1 MRIGFLTNVYPF
13 KKQSQSSSFYQWL
26 KEKKQDVI
34 LIACHSE
41 GYHYDKK
48 LKVLTLPFQN
58 LNDVMKLGEYHFE
71 ILQATFDDPLIN
83 LCSTQLKLPV
93 FRKDMIQNKFEDI
106 FNHYQD
112 ALETYYIC
120 SVDLQKKYAKLM
132 IQMNPNLTKEIKV
145 TLDDYV
151 QYGLRKGITITKKQ
165 LHSFEEH
172 IDSEQLYQRCLRK
185 LSLKDRTIYEMRK
198 WLKETEL
205 ADYQE
210 VNALMD
216 KLVKKG
222 YLDDEKLCMEQ
233 IQALSNSLYG
243 PKQIISK
250 LKQRGLKEDCILA
263 CMEQS
268 KLKEY
273 EYALSYA
280 TKALKQSQK
289 SSVTKTK
296 NTIRNKLMTR
306 GYSNSTIEKVVSELD
321 YSSNKENEDVL
332 LEKLIQKA
340 IKRYERKYS
349 GYDLKTRIY
358 RYCLTQG
365 FHSEDIS
372 TLMDRMEWSHDEDK

>member
-1 MRIGFLTNVYPF
+1 MRIGFLTNAYPF
-13 KKQSQSSSFYQWL
+13 DKQSQISSFYQWV
-26 KEKKQDVI
+26 KEKQQEVI
-34 LIACHSE
+34 VIACFSDS
-41 GYHYDKK
+41 YVYDKK
-48 LKVLTLPFQN
+48 SNVLSLPFKN
-58 LNDVMKLGEYHFE
+58 LNDVMELGEFHFDL
-71 ILQATFDDPLIN
+71 LQATFDDPLIN
-83 LCSTQLKLPV
+83 LCKTQLKLPV
-93 FRKDMIQNKFEDI
+93 FEKEILQCN
-106 FNHYQD
+106 FNDVFKKYQD
-112 ALETYYIC
+112 ALESYCIC
-120 SVDLQKKYAKLM
+120 SVDLQKKYVKLV
-132 IQMNPNLTKEIKV
+132 IQLNPTLSKEIKI

-151 QYGLRKGITITKKQ
+151 QYGLIKGIAITKEQ

-205 ADYQE
+205 VEYQE
-210 VNALMD
+210 VNALID
-216 KLVKKG
+216 KLIQKG

-250 LKQRGLKEDCILA
+250 LKQRGVKEDCILA

-273 EYALSYA
+273 EFALAYA
-280 TKALKQSQK
+280 TKALRQSQK

-306 GYSNSTIEKVVSELD
+306 GYSNNTIEKVVSELD

-332 LEKLIQKA
+332 LEKLVKKA
-340 IKRYERKYS
+340 MKRYERKYR

-365 FHSEDIS
+365 FHSEDINAV
-372 TLMDRMEWSHDEDK
+372 MDRMEWSHDED

>member
-1 MRIGFLTNVYPF
+1 
-13 KKQSQSSSFYQWL
+13 
-26 KEKKQDVI
+26 
-34 LIACHSE
+34 
-41 GYHYDKK
+41 
-48 LKVLTLPFQN
+48 
-58 LNDVMKLGEYHFE
+58 
-71 ILQATFDDPLIN
+71 
-83 LCSTQLKLPV
+83 
-93 FRKDMIQNKFEDI
+93 
-106 FNHYQD
+106 
-112 ALETYYIC
+112 
-120 SVDLQKKYAKLM
+120 
-132 IQMNPNLTKEIKV
+132 
-145 TLDDYV
+145 
-151 QYGLRKGITITKKQ
+151 
-165 LHSFEEH
+165 
-172 IDSEQLYQRCLRK
+172 
-185 LSLKDRTIYEMRK
+185 MRK

-365 FHSEDIS
+365 FHSEDINA
-372 TLMDRMEWSHDEDK
+372 LMDRMEWSYDED

>member
-1 MRIGFLTNVYPF
+1 MRIGFLTNAYPF
-13 KKQSQSSSFYQWL
+13 DKQSQISSFYQWV
-26 KEKKQDVI
+26 KEKQQEVI
-34 LIACHSE
+34 VIACFSDS
-41 GYHYDKK
+41 YVYDKK
-48 LKVLTLPFQN
+48 SNVLSLPFKN
-58 LNDVMKLGEYHFE
+58 LNDVMELGEFHFDL
-71 ILQATFDDPLIN
+71 LQATFDDPLIN
-83 LCSTQLKLPV
+83 LCKTQLKLPV
-93 FRKDMIQNKFEDI
+93 FEKEILQCN
-106 FNHYQD
+106 FNDVFKKYQD
-112 ALETYYIC
+112 ALESYCIC
-120 SVDLQKKYAKLM
+120 SVDLQKKYVKLV
-132 IQMNPNLTKEIKV
+132 IQLNPTLPKEIKI

-151 QYGLRKGITITKKQ
+151 QYGLRKSVAITKEQ
-165 LHSFEEH
+165 SHSFEEH

-205 ADYQE
+205 VEYQE
-210 VNALMD
+210 VNALID
-216 KLVKKG
+216 KLIQKG

-250 LKQRGLKEDCILA
+250 LKQRGVKEDCILA

-273 EYALSYA
+273 EFALAYA
-280 TKALKQSQK
+280 TKALRQSQK
-289 SSVTKTK
+289 SSITKTK

-306 GYSNSTIEKVVSELD
+306 GYSNNTIEKVVSELD

-332 LEKLIQKA
+332 LEKLVKKA
-340 IKRYERKYS
+340 MKRYERKYR

-365 FHSEDIS
+365 FHSEDINAV
-372 TLMDRMEWSHDEDK
+372 MDRMEWSHDED

>member
-1 MRIGFLTNVYPF
+1 MRIGFLTNAYPF
-13 KKQSQSSSFYQWL
+13 DKQSQISSFYQWV
-26 KEKKQDVI
+26 KEKQQEVI
-34 LIACHSE
+34 VIACFSDS
-41 GYHYDKK
+41 YVYDKK
-48 LKVLTLPFQN
+48 SNVLSLPFKN
-58 LNDVMKLGEYHFE
+58 LNDVMELGEFHFDL
-71 ILQATFDDPLIN
+71 LQATFDDPLIN
-83 LCSTQLKLPV
+83 LCKTQLKLPV
-93 FRKDMIQNKFEDI
+93 FEKEILQCN
-106 FNHYQD
+106 FNDVFKKYQD
-112 ALETYYIC
+112 ALESYCIC
-120 SVDLQKKYAKLM
+120 SVDLQKKYVKLV
-132 IQMNPNLTKEIKV
+132 IQLNPTLSKEIKI

-151 QYGLRKGITITKKQ
+151 QYGLRKGIAITKEQ
-165 LHSFEEH
+165 LHSLEEH

-205 ADYQE
+205 VEYQE
-210 VNALMD
+210 VNALID
-216 KLVKKG
+216 KLIQKG

-250 LKQRGLKEDCILA
+250 LKQRGVKEDCILA

-273 EYALSYA
+273 EFALAYA
-280 TKALKQSQK
+280 TKALRQSQK

-306 GYSNSTIEKVVSELD
+306 GYSNNTIEKVVSELD

-332 LEKLIQKA
+332 LEKLVKKT
-340 IKRYERKYS
+340 IKRYERKYR

-365 FHSEDIS
+365 FHSEDINAV
-372 TLMDRMEWSHDEDK
+372 MDRMEWSHDED

>member
-1 MRIGFLTNVYPF
+1 MRIGFLTNVYPLD
-13 KKQSQSSSFYQWL
+13 KQSRISSFYKWL
-26 KEKKQDVI
+26 KENKQDVI
-34 LIACHSE
+34 LIACYSE
-41 GYHYDKK
+41 TYKYD
-48 LKVLTLPFQN
+48 
-58 LNDVMKLGEYHFE
+58 
-71 ILQATFDDPLIN
+71 
-83 LCSTQLKLPV
+83 TQLELPV
-93 FRKDMIQNKFEDI
+93 FAKEVIRNKFEDI
-106 FNHYQD
+106 FTQYQD
-112 ALETYYIC
+112 ALESYYIC
-120 SVDLQKKYAKLM
+120 SVDLQKKYAKLV
-132 IQMNPNLTKEIKV
+132 IEINPNLTKEIQV

-165 LHSFEEH
+165 LHIFEKH

-210 VNALMD
+210 VNALID
-216 KLVKKG
+216 KLIQKG
-222 YLDDEKLCMEQ
+222 YLDDEKLCIEQ

-250 LKQRGLKEDCILA
+250 LKQRGIKEDCILA

-268 KLKEY
+268 KIKEY
-273 EYALSYA
+273 DYALAYA

-289 SSVTKTK
+289 SSVIKTK

-306 GYSNSTIEKVVSELD
+306 GYSNSVIDKVILELD

-332 LEKLIQKA
+332 LEKLIKKA
-340 IKRYERKYS
+340 IKRYERKYQ

-365 FHSEDIS
+365 FHSEDINV
-372 TLMDRMEWSHDEDK
+372 LMDRMEWSHDED

>member
-1 MRIGFLTNVYPF
+1 MRIGFLTNAYPF
-13 KKQSQSSSFYQWL
+13 DKQSQISSFYQWV
-26 KEKKQDVI
+26 KEKQQEVI
-34 LIACHSE
+34 VIACFSDS
-41 GYHYDKK
+41 YVYDKK
-48 LKVLTLPFQN
+48 SNVLSLPFKN
-58 LNDVMKLGEYHFE
+58 LNDVMELGEFHFDL
-71 ILQATFDDPLIN
+71 LQATFDDPLIN
-83 LCSTQLKLPV
+83 LCKTQLKLPV
-93 FRKDMIQNKFEDI
+93 FEKEILQCN
-106 FNHYQD
+106 FNDVFKKYQD
-112 ALETYYIC
+112 ALESYCIC
-120 SVDLQKKYAKLM
+120 SVDLQKKYVKLV
-132 IQMNPNLTKEIKV
+132 IQLNPTLSKEIKI

-151 QYGLRKGITITKKQ
+151 QYGLRKGIAITKEQ

-205 ADYQE
+205 VEYQE
-210 VNALMD
+210 VNALID
-216 KLVKKG
+216 KLIQKG

-250 LKQRGLKEDCILA
+250 LKQRGVKEDCILA

-273 EYALSYA
+273 EFALAYA
-280 TKALKQSQK
+280 TKVLRQSQK

-306 GYSNSTIEKVVSELD
+306 GYSNNTIEKVVSELD

-332 LEKLIQKA
+332 LEKLVKKA
-340 IKRYERKYS
+340 MKRYERKYR

-365 FHSEDIS
+365 FHSEDIN
-372 TLMDRMEWSHDEDK
+372 TVMDRMEWSHDED

>member
-1 MRIGFLTNVYPF
+1 MRVGFLINVYPLD
-13 KKQSQSSSFYQWL
+13 KQSQISSFYQWL

-34 LIACHSE
+34 LITCYSE
-41 GYHYDKK
+41 AYNYDKHH
-48 LKVLTLPFQN
+48 KVLSLPFQN
-58 LNDVMKLGEYHFE
+58 LNDVMELKELHFDL
-71 ILQATFDDPLIN
+71 LQATFDDPLIN
-83 LCSTQLKLPV
+83 LCNTQLKIPV
-93 FRKDMIQNKFEDI
+93 FGKEVIRNKFEDI
-106 FNHYQD
+106 FDQYQD
-112 ALETYYIC
+112 ALESYYIR
-120 SVDLQKKYAKLM
+120 SVDLQKKYAKLV
-132 IQMNPNLTKEIKV
+132 IQINSNLTKEIQV

-151 QYGLRKGITITKKQ
+151 QYGFRKGIAITKEQ

-205 ADYQE
+205 VEYQE
-210 VNALMD
+210 VNALID
-216 KLVKKG
+216 KLIQKG

-250 LKQRGLKEDCILA
+250 LKQRGVKEDCILA

-273 EYALSYA
+273 EFALAYA
-280 TKALKQSQK
+280 TKALRQSQK

-306 GYSNSTIEKVVSELD
+306 GYSNNTIEKVVSELD

-332 LEKLIQKA
+332 LEKLVKKT
-340 IKRYERKYS
+340 IKRYERKYR

-365 FHSEDIS
+365 FHSEDINAV
-372 TLMDRMEWSHDEDK
+372 MDRMEWSHDED

>member
-1 MRIGFLTNVYPF
+1 MRIGFLTNAYPF
-13 KKQSQSSSFYQWL
+13 DKQSQISSFYQWV
-26 KEKKQDVI
+26 KEKQQEVI
-34 LIACHSE
+34 VIACFSDS
-41 GYHYDKK
+41 YIYDKK
-48 LKVLTLPFQN
+48 SNILSLPFKN
-58 LNDVMKLGEYHFE
+58 LNDVMELGEFHFDL
-71 ILQATFDDPLIN
+71 LQATFDDPLIN
-83 LCSTQLKLPV
+83 LCKTQLKLPV
-93 FRKDMIQNKFEDI
+93 FEKEILQCN
-106 FNHYQD
+106 FNDVFKKYQD
-112 ALETYYIC
+112 ALESYCIC
-120 SVDLQKKYAKLM
+120 SVDLQKKYVKLV
-132 IQMNPNLTKEIKV
+132 IQLNPTLSKEIKI
-145 TLDDYV
+145 TLDDYM
-151 QYGLRKGITITKKQ
+151 QYGLRKGIAITKEQ

-205 ADYQE
+205 VEYQE
-210 VNALMD
+210 VNALID
-216 KLVKKG
+216 KLIQKG

-250 LKQRGLKEDCILA
+250 LKQRGVKEDCILA

-273 EYALSYA
+273 EFALAYA
-280 TKALKQSQK
+280 TKTLRQSQK

-306 GYSNSTIEKVVSELD
+306 GYSNNTIEKVVSELD

-332 LEKLIQKA
+332 LEKLVKKA
-340 IKRYERKYS
+340 MKRYERKYR

-365 FHSEDIS
+365 FHSEDINAV
-372 TLMDRMEWSHDEDK
+372 MDRMEWSHDED

>member
-34 LIACHSE
+34 MIACYSE
-41 GYHYDKK
+41 AYNYDKHH
-48 LKVLTLPFQN
+48 KVLSLPFQN
-58 LNDVMKLGEYHFE
+58 LNDVMELKELHFDL
-71 ILQATFDDPLIN
+71 LQSTFDDPLIN

-112 ALETYYIC
+112 TLETYYIC

-151 QYGLRKGITITKKQ
+151 QYGLRKGITLSKEQ
-165 LHSFEEH
+165 LHNFEEH

-306 GYSNSTIEKVVSELD
+306 GYSNSAIEKVVSELD

-365 FHSEDIS
+365 FHSEDINA
-372 TLMDRMEWSHDEDK
+372 LMDRMEWSYDED

>member
-1 MRIGFLTNVYPF
+1 MRIGFLTNAYPF
-13 KKQSQSSSFYQWL
+13 DKQSQISSFYQWV
-26 KEKKQDVI
+26 KEKQQEVI
-34 LIACHSE
+34 VIACFSDS
-41 GYHYDKK
+41 YVYNKK
-48 LKVLTLPFQN
+48 SNVLSLPFKN
-58 LNDVMKLGEYHFE
+58 LNDVMELGEFHFDL
-71 ILQATFDDPLIN
+71 LQATFDDPLIN
-83 LCSTQLKLPV
+83 LCKTQLKLPV
-93 FRKDMIQNKFEDI
+93 FEKEILQCNFNDI
-106 FNHYQD
+106 FKKYQD
-112 ALETYYIC
+112 ALESYCIC
-120 SVDLQKKYAKLM
+120 SVDLQKKYVKLV
-132 IQMNPNLTKEIKV
+132 IQLNPTLSKEIKI

-151 QYGLRKGITITKKQ
+151 QYGLRKGVAITKEQ

-205 ADYQE
+205 VEYQE
-210 VNALMD
+210 VNALID
-216 KLVKKG
+216 KLIQKG

-250 LKQRGLKEDCILA
+250 LKQRGVKEDCILA

-273 EYALSYA
+273 EFALAYA
-280 TKALKQSQK
+280 TKALRQSQK

-306 GYSNSTIEKVVSELD
+306 GYSNNTIEKVVSELD

-332 LEKLIQKA
+332 LEKLVKKA
-340 IKRYERKYS
+340 MKRYERKYR

-365 FHSEDIS
+365 FHSEDINAV
-372 TLMDRMEWSHDEDK
+372 MDRMEWSHDED

>member
-1 MRIGFLTNVYPF
+1 MRIGFLTNAYPF
-13 KKQSQSSSFYQWL
+13 DKQSQISSFYQWV
-26 KEKKQDVI
+26 KEKQQEVI
-34 LIACHSE
+34 VIACFSDS
-41 GYHYDKK
+41 YVYDKK
-48 LKVLTLPFQN
+48 SNVLSLPFKN
-58 LNDVMKLGEYHFE
+58 LNDVMELGEFHFDL
-71 ILQATFDDPLIN
+71 LQATFDDPLIN
-83 LCSTQLKLPV
+83 LCKTQLKLPV
-93 FRKDMIQNKFEDI
+93 FEKEILQCN
-106 FNHYQD
+106 FNDVFKKYQD
-112 ALETYYIC
+112 ALESYYIC
-120 SVDLQKKYAKLM
+120 SVDLQKKYVKLV
-132 IQMNPNLTKEIKV
+132 IQLNPTLPKEIKI

-151 QYGLRKGITITKKQ
+151 QYGLRKGVAITKEQ

-205 ADYQE
+205 VEYQE
-210 VNALMD
+210 VNALID
-216 KLVKKG
+216 KLIQKG

-243 PKQIISK
+243 PKQITSK
-250 LKQRGLKEDCILA
+250 LKQRGVKEDCILA

-273 EYALSYA
+273 EFALAYA
-280 TKALKQSQK
+280 TKALRQSQK

-306 GYSNSTIEKVVSELD
+306 GYSNNTIEKVVSELD

-332 LEKLIQKA
+332 LEKLVKKA
-340 IKRYERKYS
+340 MKRYERKYR

-365 FHSEDIS
+365 FHSEDINAV
-372 TLMDRMEWSHDEDK
+372 MDRMEWSHDED

>member
-1 MRIGFLTNVYPF
+1 MRIGFLTNAYPF
-13 KKQSQSSSFYQWL
+13 DKQSQISSFYQWV
-26 KEKKQDVI
+26 KEKQQEVI
-34 LIACHSE
+34 VIACFSDS
-41 GYHYDKK
+41 YVYDKK
-48 LKVLTLPFQN
+48 SNVLSLPFKN
-58 LNDVMKLGEYHFE
+58 LNDVMELGEFHFDL
-71 ILQATFDDPLIN
+71 LQATFDDPLIN
-83 LCSTQLKLPV
+83 LCKTQLKLPV
-93 FRKDMIQNKFEDI
+93 FEKEILQCN
-106 FNHYQD
+106 FNDVFKKYQD
-112 ALETYYIC
+112 ALESYCIC
-120 SVDLQKKYAKLM
+120 NVDLQKKYVKLV
-132 IQMNPNLTKEIKV
+132 IQLNPTLSKEIKI

-151 QYGLRKGITITKKQ
+151 QYGLRKGIAITKEQ

-205 ADYQE
+205 VEYQE
-210 VNALMD
+210 VNALID
-216 KLVKKG
+216 KLIQKG

-250 LKQRGLKEDCILA
+250 LKQRGVKEDCILA

-273 EYALSYA
+273 EFALAYA
-280 TKALKQSQK
+280 TKALRQSQK

-306 GYSNSTIEKVVSELD
+306 GYSNNTIEKVVSELD

-332 LEKLIQKA
+332 LEKLVKKA
-340 IKRYERKYS
+340 IKRYERKYR

-365 FHSEDIS
+365 FHSEDINAV
-372 TLMDRMEWSHDEDK
+372 MDRMEWSHDED

>member
-1 MRIGFLTNVYPF
+1 MRIGFLTNAYPF
-13 KKQSQSSSFYQWL
+13 DKQSQISSFYQWV
-26 KEKKQDVI
+26 KEKQQEVI
-34 LIACHSE
+34 VIACFSDS
-41 GYHYDKK
+41 YVYDKK
-48 LKVLTLPFQN
+48 SNVLSLPFKN
-58 LNDVMKLGEYHFE
+58 LNDVMELGEFHFDL
-71 ILQATFDDPLIN
+71 LQATFEDPLIN
-83 LCSTQLKLPV
+83 LCKTQLKLPV
-93 FRKDMIQNKFEDI
+93 FEKEILQCN
-106 FNHYQD
+106 FNDVFKKYQD
-112 ALETYYIC
+112 ALESYCIC
-120 SVDLQKKYAKLM
+120 SVDLQKKYVKLV
-132 IQMNPNLTKEIKV
+132 IQLNPTLSKEIKI

-151 QYGLRKGITITKKQ
+151 QYGLRKGIAITKEQ

-205 ADYQE
+205 VEYQE
-210 VNALMD
+210 VNALID
-216 KLVKKG
+216 KLIQKG

-250 LKQRGLKEDCILA
+250 LKQRGVKEDCILA

-273 EYALSYA
+273 EFALAYA
-280 TKALKQSQK
+280 TKALRQSQK

-306 GYSNSTIEKVVSELD
+306 GYLNNTIEKVVSELD

-332 LEKLIQKA
+332 LEKLVKKA
-340 IKRYERKYS
+340 MKRYERKYR

-365 FHSEDIS
+365 FHSEDINAV
-372 TLMDRMEWSHDEDK
+372 MDRMEWSHDED

>member
-13 KKQSQSSSFYQWL
+13 EKQSQISSFYQWL
-26 KEKKQDVI
+26 KVKQQDVI

-41 GYHYDKK
+41 GNHYDKK
-48 LKVLTLPFQN
+48 LKILTLPFQN
-58 LNDVMKLGEYHFE
+58 LNDVMELGEFHFD
-71 ILQATFDDPLIN
+71 ILQATFDDPLID
-83 LCSTQLKLPV
+83 LCKTQLKLPV
-93 FRKDMIQNKFEDI
+93 FRKEMIQNKFEDI

-112 ALETYYIC
+112 ALETYDIR

-132 IQMNPNLTKEIKV
+132 IQINPNLAKEIKV

-151 QYGLRKGITITKKQ
+151 QYGLRKGITISKEQ
-165 LHSFEEH
+165 LRSFEEH

-210 VNALMD
+210 VNVLID

-233 IQALSNSLYG
+233 IQALSNSLFG

-250 LKQRGLKEDCILA
+250 LKQRGIKEDCILA

-273 EYALSYA
+273 EYALAYA
-280 TKALKQSQK
+280 TKTLKQNQK

-332 LEKLIQKA
+332 LEKLIKKV
-340 IKRYERKYS
+340 IKRYERKYR

-365 FHSEDIS
+365 FHGEDIS
-372 TLMDRMEWSHDEDK
+372 AYMDRMEWIYDED

>member
-1 MRIGFLTNVYPF
+1 MRIGFLTNAYPF
-13 KKQSQSSSFYQWL
+13 DKQSQISSFYQWV
-26 KEKKQDVI
+26 KEKQQEVI
-34 LIACHSE
+34 VIACFSDS
-41 GYHYDKK
+41 YVYDKK
-48 LKVLTLPFQN
+48 SNVLSLPFKN
-58 LNDVMKLGEYHFE
+58 LNDVMELGEFHFDL
-71 ILQATFDDPLIN
+71 LQATFDDPLIN
-83 LCSTQLKLPV
+83 LCKTQLKLPV
-93 FRKDMIQNKFEDI
+93 FEKEILQCN
-106 FNHYQD
+106 FNDVFKKYQD
-112 ALETYYIC
+112 ALESYCIC
-120 SVDLQKKYAKLM
+120 SVDLQKKYVKLV
-132 IQMNPNLTKEIKV
+132 IQLNPTLSKEIKI

-151 QYGLRKGITITKKQ
+151 QYGLRKGIAITKEQ

-205 ADYQE
+205 AEYQE
-210 VNALMD
+210 VNALID
-216 KLVKKG
+216 KLIQKG

-250 LKQRGLKEDCILA
+250 LKQRGVKEDCILA

-273 EYALSYA
+273 EFALAYA
-280 TKALKQSQK
+280 TKALRQSQK

-306 GYSNSTIEKVVSELD
+306 GYLNNTIEKVVSELD

-332 LEKLIQKA
+332 LEKLVKKA
-340 IKRYERKYS
+340 IKRYERKYR

-365 FHSEDIS
+365 FHSEDINAV
-372 TLMDRMEWSHDEDK
+372 MDRMEWSHDED

>member
-34 LIACHSE
+34 MIACYSE
-41 GYHYDKK
+41 AYNYDKHH
-48 LKVLTLPFQN
+48 KVLSLPFQN
-58 LNDVMKLGEYHFE
+58 LNDVMELKELHFDL
-71 ILQATFDDPLIN
+71 LQSTFDDPLIN

-112 ALETYYIC
+112 TLETYYIC

-151 QYGLRKGITITKKQ
+151 QYGLRKGITLSKEQ
-165 LHSFEEH
+165 LHNFEEH

-250 LKQRGLKEDCILA
+250 LKQRGIKEDCILA

-372 TLMDRMEWSHDEDK
+372 ALMDRMEWSHDED

>member
-1 MRIGFLTNVYPF
+1 MRIGFLTNAYPF
-13 KKQSQSSSFYQWL
+13 DKQSQISSFYQWV
-26 KEKKQDVI
+26 KEKQQEVI
-34 LIACHSE
+34 VIACFSDS
-41 GYHYDKK
+41 YVYDKK
-48 LKVLTLPFQN
+48 SNVLSLPFKN
-58 LNDVMKLGEYHFE
+58 LNDVMELGEFHFDL
-71 ILQATFDDPLIN
+71 LQATFEDPLIN
-83 LCSTQLKLPV
+83 LCKTQLKLPV
-93 FRKDMIQNKFEDI
+93 FEKEILQCN
-106 FNHYQD
+106 FNDVFKKYQD
-112 ALETYYIC
+112 ALESYCIC
-120 SVDLQKKYAKLM
+120 NVDLQKKYVKLV
-132 IQMNPNLTKEIKV
+132 IQLNPTLSKEIKI

-151 QYGLRKGITITKKQ
+151 QYGLRKGIAITKEQ

-205 ADYQE
+205 VEYQE
-210 VNALMD
+210 VNALID
-216 KLVKKG
+216 KLIQKG

-250 LKQRGLKEDCILA
+250 LKQRGVKEDCILA

-273 EYALSYA
+273 EFALAYA
-280 TKALKQSQK
+280 TKVLRQSQK

-306 GYSNSTIEKVVSELD
+306 GYSNNTIEKVVSELD

-332 LEKLIQKA
+332 LEKLVKKA
-340 IKRYERKYS
+340 MKRYERKYR

-365 FHSEDIS
+365 FHSEDINAV
-372 TLMDRMEWSHDEDK
+372 MDRMEWSHDED

>member
-1 MRIGFLTNVYPF
+1 MRIGFLTNAYPF
-13 KKQSQSSSFYQWL
+13 DKQSQISSFYQWV
-26 KEKKQDVI
+26 KEKQQEVI
-34 LIACHSE
+34 VIACFSDS
-41 GYHYDKK
+41 YVYDKK
-48 LKVLTLPFQN
+48 SNVLSLPFKN
-58 LNDVMKLGEYHFE
+58 LNDVMELGEFHFDL
-71 ILQATFDDPLIN
+71 LQATFDDPLIN
-83 LCSTQLKLPV
+83 LCKTQLKLPV
-93 FRKDMIQNKFEDI
+93 FEKEILQCN
-106 FNHYQD
+106 FNDVFKKYQD
-112 ALETYYIC
+112 ALESYCIC
-120 SVDLQKKYAKLM
+120 SVDLQKKYVKLV
-132 IQMNPNLTKEIKV
+132 IQLNPTLSKEIKI

-151 QYGLRKGITITKKQ
+151 QYGLRKGIAITKEQ

-172 IDSEQLYQRCLRK
+172 IDFEQLYQRCLRK

-205 ADYQE
+205 VEYQE
-210 VNALMD
+210 VNALID
-216 KLVKKG
+216 KLIQKG

-250 LKQRGLKEDCILA
+250 LKQRGVKEDCILA

-273 EYALSYA
+273 EFALAYAI
-280 TKALKQSQK
+280 KALRQSQK

-306 GYSNSTIEKVVSELD
+306 GYSNNTIEKVVSELD

-332 LEKLIQKA
+332 LEKLVKKA
-340 IKRYERKYS
+340 MKRYERKYR

-365 FHSEDIS
+365 FHSEDINAV
-372 TLMDRMEWSHDEDK
+372 MDRMEWSHDED

>member
-1 MRIGFLTNVYPF
+1 MRIGFLTNAYPF
-13 KKQSQSSSFYQWL
+13 DKQSQISSFYQWV
-26 KEKKQDVI
+26 KEKQQEVI
-34 LIACHSE
+34 VIACFSDS
-41 GYHYDKK
+41 YIYDKK
-48 LKVLTLPFQN
+48 SNILSLPFKN
-58 LNDVMKLGEYHFE
+58 LNDVMELGEFHFDL
-71 ILQATFDDPLIN
+71 LQATFDDPLIN
-83 LCSTQLKLPV
+83 LCKTQLKLPV
-93 FRKDMIQNKFEDI
+93 FEKEILQCN
-106 FNHYQD
+106 FNDVFKKYQD
-112 ALETYYIC
+112 ALESYCIC
-120 SVDLQKKYAKLM
+120 SVDLQKKYVKLV
-132 IQMNPNLTKEIKV
+132 IQLNPTLSKEIKI
-145 TLDDYV
+145 TLDDYM
-151 QYGLRKGITITKKQ
+151 QYGLRKGIAITKEQ
-165 LHSFEEH
+165 LHSFGEH

-205 ADYQE
+205 VEYQE
-210 VNALMD
+210 VNALID
-216 KLVKKG
+216 KLIQKG

-250 LKQRGLKEDCILA
+250 LKQRGVKEDCILA

-273 EYALSYA
+273 EFALAYA
-280 TKALKQSQK
+280 TKALRQSQK

-306 GYSNSTIEKVVSELD
+306 GYLNNTIEKVVSELD

-332 LEKLIQKA
+332 LEKLVKKA
-340 IKRYERKYS
+340 IKRYERKYR

-365 FHSEDIS
+365 FHSEDINAV
-372 TLMDRMEWSHDEDK
+372 MDRMEWSHDED

>member
-1 MRIGFLTNVYPF
+1 MRVGFLINVYPLD
-13 KKQSQSSSFYQWL
+13 KQSQISSFYQWL

-34 LIACHSE
+34 LITCYSE
-41 GYHYDKK
+41 AYNYDKHH
-48 LKVLTLPFQN
+48 KVLSLPFQN
-58 LNDVMKLGEYHFE
+58 LNDVMELKELHFDL
-71 ILQATFDDPLIN
+71 LQATFDDPLIN
-83 LCSTQLKLPV
+83 LCNTQLKIPV
-93 FRKDMIQNKFEDI
+93 FGKEVIRNKFEDI
-106 FNHYQD
+106 FDQYQD
-112 ALETYYIC
+112 ALESYYIR
-120 SVDLQKKYAKLM
+120 SVDLQKKYAKLV
-132 IQMNPNLTKEIKV
+132 IQINSNLTKEIQV

-151 QYGLRKGITITKKQ
+151 QYGFRKGIAITKEQ

-205 ADYQE
+205 VEYQE
-210 VNALMD
+210 VNALID
-216 KLVKKG
+216 KLIQKG

-250 LKQRGLKEDCILA
+250 LKQRGVKEDCILA

-273 EYALSYA
+273 AFALEYA
-280 TKALKQSQK
+280 TKALRQSQK

-306 GYSNSTIEKVVSELD
+306 GYSNNTIEKVVSELD

-332 LEKLIQKA
+332 LEKLVKKA
-340 IKRYERKYS
+340 IKRYERKYR

-365 FHSEDIS
+365 FHSEDINAV
-372 TLMDRMEWSHDEDK
+372 MDRMEWSHDED

>member
-1 MRIGFLTNVYPF
+1 MRVGFLINVYPLD
-13 KKQSQSSSFYQWL
+13 KQSQISSFYQWL

-34 LIACHSE
+34 LITCYSE
-41 GYHYDKK
+41 AYNYDKHH
-48 LKVLTLPFQN
+48 KVLSLPFQN
-58 LNDVMKLGEYHFE
+58 LNDVMELKELHFDL
-71 ILQATFDDPLIN
+71 LQATFDDPLIN
-83 LCSTQLKLPV
+83 LCNTQLKIPV
-93 FRKDMIQNKFEDI
+93 FGKEVIRNKFEDI
-106 FNHYQD
+106 FDQYQD
-112 ALETYYIC
+112 ALESYYIR
-120 SVDLQKKYAKLM
+120 SVDLQKKYAKLV
-132 IQMNPNLTKEIKV
+132 IQINSNLTKEIQV

-151 QYGLRKGITITKKQ
+151 QYGFRKGIAITKEQ

-205 ADYQE
+205 VEYQE
-210 VNALMD
+210 VNALID
-216 KLVKKG
+216 KLIQKG

-250 LKQRGLKEDCILA
+250 LKQRGVKEDCILA

-273 EYALSYA
+273 EFALAYA
-280 TKALKQSQK
+280 TKALRQSQK

-306 GYSNSTIEKVVSELD
+306 GYSNNTIEKVVSELD

-332 LEKLIQKA
+332 LEKLVKKA
-340 IKRYERKYS
+340 MKRYERKYR

-365 FHSEDIS
+365 FHSEDINAV
-372 TLMDRMEWSHDEDK
+372 MDRMEWSHDED

>member
-34 LIACHSE
+34 MIACYSE
-41 GYHYDKK
+41 AYNYDKHH
-48 LKVLTLPFQN
+48 KVLSLPFQN
-58 LNDVMKLGEYHFE
+58 LNDVMELKELHFDL
-71 ILQATFDDPLIN
+71 LQSTFDDPLIN

-112 ALETYYIC
+112 TLETYYIC

-151 QYGLRKGITITKKQ
+151 QYGLRKGITLSKEQ
-165 LHSFEEH
+165 LHNFEEH

-250 LKQRGLKEDCILA
+250 LKQRGIKEDCILA

-365 FHSEDIS
+365 FHSEDINA
-372 TLMDRMEWSHDEDK
+372 LMDRMEWSYDED

>member
-1 MRIGFLTNVYPF
+1 
-13 KKQSQSSSFYQWL
+13 
-26 KEKKQDVI
+26 
-34 LIACHSE
+34 
-41 GYHYDKK
+41 
-48 LKVLTLPFQN
+48 
-58 LNDVMKLGEYHFE
+58 MKLGEYHFE

-93 FRKDMIQNKFEDI
+93 FTKEMIQNKFEDI

-151 QYGLRKGITITKKQ
+151 QYGLRKGITLSKEQ
-165 LHSFEEH
+165 LHNFEEH

-250 LKQRGLKEDCILA
+250 LKQRGIKEDCILA

-280 TKALKQSQK
+280 TKALRQGQK
-289 SSVTKTK
+289 LSVTKTK
-296 NTIRNKLMTR
+296 NMIRNKLMTR
-306 GYSNSTIEKVVSELD
+306 GYSSSTIEKVVSELD
-321 YSSNKENEDVL
+321 YSSNKENENVL

-372 TLMDRMEWSHDEDK
+372 TLMDRMEWSHDED

>member
-1 MRIGFLTNVYPF
+1 MRIGFLTNAYPF
-13 KKQSQSSSFYQWL
+13 DKQSQISSFYQWV
-26 KEKKQDVI
+26 KEKQQEVI
-34 LIACHSE
+34 VIACFSDS
-41 GYHYDKK
+41 YVYDKK
-48 LKVLTLPFQN
+48 SNVLSLPFKN
-58 LNDVMKLGEYHFE
+58 LNDVMELGEFHFDL
-71 ILQATFDDPLIN
+71 LQATFDDPLIN
-83 LCSTQLKLPV
+83 LCKTQLKLPV
-93 FRKDMIQNKFEDI
+93 FEKEILQCN
-106 FNHYQD
+106 FNDVFKKYQD
-112 ALETYYIC
+112 ALESYCIC
-120 SVDLQKKYAKLM
+120 SVDLQKKYVKLV
-132 IQMNPNLTKEIKV
+132 IQLNPTLPKEIKI

-151 QYGLRKGITITKKQ
+151 QYGLRKGVAITKEQ
-165 LHSFEEH
+165 SHSFEEH

-205 ADYQE
+205 VEYQE
-210 VNALMD
+210 VNALID
-216 KLVKKG
+216 KLIQKG

-250 LKQRGLKEDCILA
+250 LKQRGVKEDCILA

-273 EYALSYA
+273 EFALAYA
-280 TKALKQSQK
+280 TKALRQSQK
-289 SSVTKTK
+289 SSITKTK

-306 GYSNSTIEKVVSELD
+306 GYSNNTIEKVVSELD

-332 LEKLIQKA
+332 LEKLVKKA
-340 IKRYERKYS
+340 MKRYERKYR

-365 FHSEDIS
+365 FHSEDINAV
-372 TLMDRMEWSHDEDK
+372 MDRMEWSHDED

>member
-1 MRIGFLTNVYPF
+1 MRIGFLTNAYPF
-13 KKQSQSSSFYQWL
+13 DKQSQISSFYQWV
-26 KEKKQDVI
+26 KEKQQEVI
-34 LIACHSE
+34 VIACFSDN
-41 GYHYDKK
+41 YVYDKK
-48 LKVLTLPFQN
+48 SNVLSLPFKN
-58 LNDVMKLGEYHFE
+58 LNDVMELGEFHFDL
-71 ILQATFDDPLIN
+71 LQATFDDPLIN
-83 LCSTQLKLPV
+83 LCKTQLKLPV
-93 FRKDMIQNKFEDI
+93 FEKEILQCN
-106 FNHYQD
+106 FNDVFKKYQD
-112 ALETYYIC
+112 ALESYCIC
-120 SVDLQKKYAKLM
+120 SVDLQKKYVKLV
-132 IQMNPNLTKEIKV
+132 IQLNPTLPKEIKI

-151 QYGLRKGITITKKQ
+151 QYGLRKGVAITKEQ

-172 IDSEQLYQRCLRK
+172 IDFEQLYQRCLRK

-205 ADYQE
+205 VEYQE
-210 VNALMD
+210 VNALID
-216 KLVKKG
+216 KLIQKG

-250 LKQRGLKEDCILA
+250 LKQRGVKEDCILA

-273 EYALSYA
+273 AFALEYA
-280 TKALKQSQK
+280 TKALRQSQK

-306 GYSNSTIEKVVSELD
+306 GYSNNTIEKVVSELD

-332 LEKLIQKA
+332 LEKLVKKA
-340 IKRYERKYS
+340 IKRYERKYR

-365 FHSEDIS
+365 FHSEDINAV
-372 TLMDRMEWSHDEDK
+372 MDRMEWSHDED

>member
-1 MRIGFLTNVYPF
+1 MRIGFLTNAYPF
-13 KKQSQSSSFYQWL
+13 DKQSQISSFYQWV
-26 KEKKQDVI
+26 KEKQQEVI
-34 LIACHSE
+34 VIACFSDS
-41 GYHYDKK
+41 YVYDKK
-48 LKVLTLPFQN
+48 SNVLSLPFKN
-58 LNDVMKLGEYHFE
+58 LNDVMELGEFHFDL
-71 ILQATFDDPLIN
+71 LQATFDDPLIN
-83 LCSTQLKLPV
+83 LCKTQLKLPV
-93 FRKDMIQNKFEDI
+93 FEKEILQCN
-106 FNHYQD
+106 FNDVFKKYQD
-112 ALETYYIC
+112 ALESYCIC
-120 SVDLQKKYAKLM
+120 SVDLQKKYVKLV
-132 IQMNPNLTKEIKV
+132 IQLNPTLPKEIKI

-151 QYGLRKGITITKKQ
+151 QYGLRKGVAITKEQ

-205 ADYQE
+205 VEYQE
-210 VNALMD
+210 VNALID
-216 KLVKKG
+216 KLIQKG

-250 LKQRGLKEDCILA
+250 LKQRGVKEDCILA

-273 EYALSYA
+273 EFALAYA
-280 TKALKQSQK
+280 TKALRQSQK
-289 SSVTKTK
+289 SSITKTK

-306 GYSNSTIEKVVSELD
+306 GYSNNTIEKVVSELD

-332 LEKLIQKA
+332 LEKLVKKA
-340 IKRYERKYS
+340 MKRYERKYR

-365 FHSEDIS
+365 FHSEDINAV
-372 TLMDRMEWSHDEDK
+372 MDRMEWSHDED

>member
-34 LIACHSE
+34 LIACYSE
-41 GYHYDKK
+41 AYNYDKYH
-48 LKVLTLPFQN
+48 KVLSLPFQN
-58 LNDVMKLGEYHFE
+58 LNDVMELKELHFDL
-71 ILQATFDDPLIN
+71 LQSTFDDPLID

-93 FRKDMIQNKFEDI
+93 FTKEMIQNKFEDI
-106 FNHYQD
+106 FNYYQD
-112 ALETYYIC
+112 DLETYYIC

-151 QYGLRKGITITKKQ
+151 QYGLRKGITLSKEQ
-165 LHSFEEH
+165 LHNFEEH
-172 IDSEQLYQRCLRK
+172 IDSEQLYQRCLRR

-250 LKQRGLKEDCILA
+250 LKQRGIKEDCILA

-268 KLKEY
+268 KIKEY

-280 TKALKQSQK
+280 TKSLKQSQK
-289 SSVTKTK
+289 SSVIKTK

-332 LEKLIQKA
+332 LEKLIQKV

-365 FHSEDIS
+365 FHIEDIS
-372 TLMDRMEWSHDEDK
+372 ALMDRMEWSYDED